1 MNSHV
6 KGDLKRIKRL
16 SIQLRYK
23 PNSSLSI
30 ALKTNYIKELEKLL
44 EKYKSKIDK
53 LEPDE
58 SLVFQGVYLEG
69 KSHKQLAQELGY
81 SQSWVQ
87 KKALQIKIKLQKKQD

>member
-1 MNSHV
+1 MNA
-6 KGDLKRIKRL
+6 KKDLKRIKRL

-30 ALKTNYIKELEKLL
+30 SLKANYIKELEKLL

>member
-1 MNSHV
+1 MNNHV

-23 PNSSLSI
+23 PNNSLSEV
-30 ALKTNYIKELEKLL
+30 IKNNCVNELNKLL
-44 EKYKSKIDK
+44 DTYKSKIEA

-58 SLVFQGVYLEG
+58 SLVFQGIYLEG
-69 KSHKQLAQELGY
+69 KSHKQLAKELGY

-87 KKALQIKIKLQKKQD
+87 KKAFRIIETFSQT